1 MLAGLALAAGL
12 GGWAWTR
19 THPGDDL
26 AGELLTAPV
35 TRGDLIETVS
45 ATGSVSAQTGAQVK
59 IGSQITG
66 RIKKLYADVGSHVRA
81 GQVIAELD
89 LPDIQAQLGQAAAN
103 LATART
109 KLVQQETG
117 VSMQRTQT
125 SSAVQQAREAV
136 RGAQAKLAAAT
147 AAARLQSAQTPA
159 DIKRAKTALAVAQA
173 ALSTAKSNLAQVQAS
188 ANLQIATAQEQLKQA
203 QANAHNSALNLR
215 RLQALLQKG
224 FVAASTVDEAQAAA
238 TVNQSQVDAAQQNVQ
253 LVTAKVAADLQAARD
268 QVVQA
273 QQNVGAA
280 QAALAA
286 AQAGTYQ
293 DAAKLADVN
302 DARAQVRQA
311 EANLKTALANT
322 TNNVLKQQ
330 DVQQAREAVHL
341 AQAQV
346 DYAKAQVQK
355 TYIRTPIS
363 GTVLQLAAQQGE
375 TLAAGLSAPTL
386 IIVADL
392 DRLQV
397 DAFVDETDIGKVRV
411 GQKADMTV
419 DAFPHHHFKGR
430 VVKIAAG
437 ATIQQGVVTY
447 EVTVAIR
454 DRKHR
459 LRPDMTASTTID
471 TGTRSNVLLV
481 PSEAIKLGVRGT
493 TVNVLTREYGRTRV
507 ERQRVKMGGSDG
519 VYTEIRQGLHE
530 GQTVVLAGLD
540 EGKKRSHSV
549 SPLGPTDRGKM

>member
-1 MLAGLALAAGL
+1 
-12 GGWAWTR
+12 
-19 THPGDDL
+19 
-26 AGELLTAPV
+26 
-35 TRGDLIETVS
+35 
-45 ATGSVSAQTGAQVK
+45 
-59 IGSQITG
+59 
-66 RIKKLYADVGSHVRA
+66 
-81 GQVIAELD
+81 VIAELD
-89 LPDIQAQLGQAAAN
+89 LPDIHAQLGQAMAN
-103 LATART
+103 LAAART
-109 KLVQQETG
+109 KLVQQKTG

-125 SSAVQQAREAV
+125 ASAVEQAREAV
-136 RGAQAKLAAAT
+136 RGAKAKLAAAT
-147 AAARLQSAQTPA
+147 AAARLQSAQTPTG
-159 DIKRAKTALAVAQA
+159 IKRAKTTLAAAQA

-188 ANLQIATAQEQLKQA
+188 ANPQIATAQEQLKQA
-203 QANAHNSALNLR
+203 EATAHNSTLNLKR
-215 RLQALLQKG
+215 QQELLQKG
-224 FVAASTVDEAQAAA
+224 FGAASTVDDAQAAA
-238 TVNQSQVDAAQQNVQ
+238 AVDQSKVEAARQNIE
-253 LVTAKVAADLQAARD
+253 LAKAKVPADLQAAPD

-302 DARAQVRQA
+302 DARAQVRLA
-311 EANLKTALANT
+311 KAVLKTALANT

-330 DVQQAREAVHL
+330 DVQQAREAVNL

-386 IIVADL
+386 IVVADL

-397 DAFVDETDIGKVRV
+397 NAFVDETDIGKVRV
-411 GQKADMTV
+411 GQEADVTV
-419 DAFPHHHFKGR
+419 DAYPRHPFKGR

-437 ATIQQGVVTY
+437 STIQQGVVTY

-454 DRKHR
+454 HRKLR

-471 TGTRSNVLLV
+471 TGTRSNVLMV
-481 PSEAIKLGVRGT
+481 PSEALKLGVQGT
-493 TVNVLTREYGRTRV
+493 TVNVLTRQDGRARV
-507 ERQRVKMGGSDG
+507 ERRRVKTGGSDG
-519 VYTEIRQGLHE
+519 VYTEIREGLHE
-530 GQTVVLAGLD
+530 GQTAVLAGLE
-540 EGKKRSHSV
+540 EGKKRSHSP
-549 SPLGPTDRGKM
+549 SPLGPTDRAKM